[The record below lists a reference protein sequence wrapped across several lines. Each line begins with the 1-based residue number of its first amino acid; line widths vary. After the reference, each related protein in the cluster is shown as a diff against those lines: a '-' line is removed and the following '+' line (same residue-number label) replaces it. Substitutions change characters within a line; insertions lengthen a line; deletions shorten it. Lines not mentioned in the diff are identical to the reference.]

1 MESWK
6 WRWATT
12 DFIEQVDF
20 LRKEI
25 DKALK
30 RLPLPEK
37 PEYLYQPLKY
47 MLNGRG
53 KRLRPI
59 LVHLSG
65 KAFNAD
71 PEDLMNAGV
80 AVELLHN
87 FTLVHDDIMD
97 QDDLR
102 HGQESVHSKWDEAT
116 AILAGDGIFVLAQLS
131 LARISNGSTEAYR
144 CFNRTAL
151 TVCEGQA
158 LDNEFESDPSISLDD
173 YFDMIEKK
181 TGSLL
186 GLCAELGGILGNQD
200 QETCARLK
208 AYGTNMGKAFQIQ
221 DDLLEIFGDRKSM
234 GKSLG
239 SDVLSEK
246 QTILTILAREMN
258 DAVWNSVWME
268 AQGMKLD
275 DRLELLRSHFRKS
288 GVYEKAL
295 EMVKKSIV
303 KARDGLNVFPEKS
316 KAELAQ
322 FTDMILNREK

>member
-1 MESWK
+1 MVIWK
-6 WRWATT
+6 WRWATA
-12 DFIEQVDF
+12 DFIEHVGF

-25 DKALK
+25 DKALR
-30 RLPLPEK
+30 RLPIPDEPEI
-37 PEYLYQPLKY
+37 LYQPLKY

-65 KAFNAD
+65 RAFDAD
-71 PEDLMNAGV
+71 PEDLMNAGL

-97 QDDLR
+97 KDELR

-116 AILAGDGIFVLAQLS
+116 AILAGDGIFVFAQLTLS
-131 LARISNGSTEAYR
+131 RLSNCADKAFR
-144 CFNRTAL
+144 CFNEAAL
-151 TVCEGQA
+151 IVCEGQA
-158 LDNEFESDPSISLDD
+158 LDKQFESDFSVGLAN
-173 YFDMIEKK
+173 YLDMIKKK
-181 TGSLL
+181 TGGLL
-186 GLCAELGGILGNQD
+186 GLCAELGGILGDQD
-200 QETCARLK
+200 KETCTRLK

-258 DAVWNSVWME
+258 DNTWNSVCME
-268 AQGMKLD
+268 AQGMELYERLD
-275 DRLELLRSHFRKS
+275 LLRSHFRSS
-288 GVYEKAL
+288 GVYKKAQ
-295 EMVKKSIV
+295 EMAKQSIV
-303 KARDGLNVFPEKS
+303 VARNGLNVFPEKN